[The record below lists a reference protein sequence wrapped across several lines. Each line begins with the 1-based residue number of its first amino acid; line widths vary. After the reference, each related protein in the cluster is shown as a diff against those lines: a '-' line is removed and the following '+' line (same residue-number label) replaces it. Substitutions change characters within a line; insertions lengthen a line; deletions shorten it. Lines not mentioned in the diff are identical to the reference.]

1 MTDAAGS
8 PNERQQNDN
17 RSRRRLMRGSRA
29 DWLSVFVAILAL
41 VVSLLSYQ
49 QSRKAQSAAQ
59 ESERQGGAKRVGF
72 WQQNYTNPQ
81 VLNVF
86 NRNSFD
92 IDEATITF
100 SDGYYIK
107 VGLVPACH
115 GWTLAGFSTAQK
127 GGGTYT
133 LPFPAR
139 LDFRDQDSPPGKW
152 TIDEKPPHRQETPPA
167 LPTHMD
173 ATEAYRTNV
182 RGPYYVGCAT

>member
-8 PNERQQNDN
+8 PNGRQHDDHG
-17 RSRRRLMRGSRA
+17 SRRRFRGSPA
-29 DWLSVFVAILAL
+29 DWLSVFVAVLAL
-41 VVSLLSYQ
+41 VVALLSYQ

-59 ESERQGGAKRVGF
+59 ESERHGGAKRVGF
-72 WQQNYTNPQ
+72 WRQEYTNPQ

-92 IDEATITF
+92 IDEAIITF
-100 SDGYYIK
+100 SDGRYIR

-115 GWTLAGFSTAQK
+115 GWTLVGFSTPGAD
-127 GGGTYT
+127 GTGTYT

-139 LDFRDQDSPPGKW
+139 LDFRDQDSPPGRW
-152 TIDEKPPHRQETPPA
+152 TIDEEPPHRQKTPPA

-173 ATEAYRTNV
+173 ATEAYRLHV
-182 RGPYYVGCAT
+182 RGPYYVGCAS